1 MYNIYIY
8 NIYMHIYLHVYICN
22 IYIMTEKETY
32 TIFRLLS
39 SEKTEQLICN
49 IQYFSKIF
57 AKHNVARNA
66 FWN

>member
-1 MYNIYIY
+1 
-8 NIYMHIYLHVYICN
+8 
-22 IYIMTEKETY
+22 MTEKETY

>member
-32 TIFRLLS
+32 TIFRVLS
-39 SEKTEQLICN
+39 SEKTEQLI
-49 IQYFSKIF
+49 
-57 AKHNVARNA
+57 
-66 FWN
+66 